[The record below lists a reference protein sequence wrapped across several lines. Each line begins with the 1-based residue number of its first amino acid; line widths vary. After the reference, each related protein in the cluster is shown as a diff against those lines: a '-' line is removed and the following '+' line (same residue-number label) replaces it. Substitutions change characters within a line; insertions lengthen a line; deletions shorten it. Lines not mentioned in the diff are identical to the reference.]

1 MKSPA
6 AASARNALSRSPP
19 SPVHSSERCLPMISA
34 GFQPN
39 VRSQAGEAKRR
50 TPSAVTRRETVRF
63 VQSCGR
69 CRPLSIESALE
80 RINE

>member
-1 MKSPA
+1 
-6 AASARNALSRSPP
+6 
-19 SPVHSSERCLPMISA
+19 MISA